1 MEQKH
6 IKQPAADINAI
17 RWNGKK
23 CSKMIPIKEVPRLT
37 RPKVYRC
44 DSRSAAITAMGF
56 EDSDSKDCDP
66 IDSDS

>member
-1 MEQKH
+1 MSVDFKKRPH
-6 IKQPAADINAI
+6 SAA
-17 RWNGKK
+17 
-23 CSKMIPIKEVPRLT
+23 CET

>member
-1 MEQKH
+1 MTYLDE
-6 IKQPAADINAI
+6 IN
-17 RWNGKK
+17 
-23 CSKMIPIKEVPRLT
+23 STLFLT

>member
-1 MEQKH
+1 MYVDRCILYKYS
-6 IKQPAADINAI
+6 DIDTVYI
-17 RWNGKK
+17 LYTCIFWGQ
-23 CSKMIPIKEVPRLT
+23 T

-44 DSRSAAITAMGF
+44 DIRSAAITAMGF

>member
-1 MEQKH
+1 MEK
-6 IKQPAADINAI
+6 
-17 RWNGKK
+17 
-23 CSKMIPIKEVPRLT
+23 T

>member
-1 MEQKH
+1 MEK
-6 IKQPAADINAI
+6 
-17 RWNGKK
+17 
-23 CSKMIPIKEVPRLT
+23 T

-66 IDSDS
+66 IDSDSQTKILTPRT